1 MHSKFQAAFDD
12 LAQLDEMIES
22 NRKRALSDP
31 ESGESHN
38 PAKKTLTD
46 EQKARMEENKR
57 KALEKK
63 RAREMEALEK
73 AAEEG
78 SFRFSLNLE
87 PVIFQLDR
95 EKKTSCS
102 LISTCNLNFPD
113 FLPFI
118 NQLPVYSSCKRH
130 SRQLEISDRQ
140 NSQIHERTVEMAWGH
155 V

>member
-1 MHSKFQAAFDD
+1 
-12 LAQLDEMIES
+12 MIES

-63 RAREMEALEK
+63 RAREIEALEK

-78 SFRFSLNLE
+78 SFNILLSL
-87 PVIFQLDR
+87 
-95 EKKTSCS
+95 
-102 LISTCNLNFPD
+102 
-113 FLPFI
+113 
-118 NQLPVYSSCKRH
+118 
-130 SRQLEISDRQ
+130 
-140 NSQIHERTVEMAWGH
+140 
-155 V
+155 